1 MSVQNFYTIII
12 SFCLL
17 LNIVVVIT
25 KKTPNYVRGFIPF
38 LITSLVL
45 EILTY
50 KMVLKG
56 LSTTNVYNFS
66 SILEIC
72 FYLWILMS
80 IIENKS
86 IKRSLLVCE
95 IFYPIICISDIYFY
109 QKLNGFHTITYALGC
124 FLIILFSIIYF
135 YQLFAKPK
143 AIILTK
149 EPAFWICTAL
159 LLFYSVTFPMFVFV
173 NFMKDF
179 PPIIANNLQYLIIV
193 LNVFL
198 YLLFSIAFL
207 CRIKIKKS

>member
-1 MSVQNFYTIII
+1 MI
-12 SFCLL
+12 
-17 LNIVVVIT
+17 VVIT
-25 KKTPNYVRGFIPF
+25 NKTPSYIKSFIPF
-38 LITSLVL
+38 LIISLVL

-50 KMVLKG
+50 KMILKG
-56 LSTTNVYNFS
+56 LPTTNVYNFS
-66 SILEIC
+66 SVLEIC
-72 FYLWILMS
+72 FYLWILINVNENRRVKK
-80 IIENKS
+80 IIFIS
-86 IKRSLLVCE
+86 E
-95 IFYPIICISDIYFY
+95 IIYPIICFADIYFY
-109 QKLNGFHTITYALGC
+109 QKFNGFHTITYALGC
-124 FLIILFSIIYF
+124 FLIILFSIIFF

-143 AIILTK
+143 AIVLTK